1 MKLVETLKGRIFDTP
16 PLWIMRQAGRY
27 LPEFRE
33 LRKKA
38 PEFMDF
44 CRHADLVA
52 EVTLQP
58 LKRFDFDAAIIF
70 SDILMVPHALGQSVR
85 FVSGEGPHLPPIT
98 QDEDL
103 SRLSSHLD
111 STAIEPILEAIRH
124 VRATLPAH
132 KALIGFA
139 GAPWTVMTYMIE
151 GQGSKGKG
159 HGQTLSLYFE
169 NPSLFMRL
177 QERVVDATVDYLCA
191 QANAGANVLKIFDSW
206 AGSVP
211 APFQEAL
218 VFAPLRSIVSR
229 VRAAY
234 PEMPLILFPKGLSV
248 HQLRLLQ
255 ESVDASAFACDQTDA
270 PSTLVSF
277 FPETFPLQTGPHPE
291 LLRIGGESLQR
302 ETKAILDTFS
312 GRPFIMNLSHGIL
325 PTTPISHVE
334 TFLDVVHNHSHRTA
348 A

>member
-1 MKLVETLKGRIFDTP
+1 MKLVETLKGRVFETP
-16 PLWIMRQAGRY
+16 PVWIMRQAGRY
-27 LPEFRE
+27 LPEFRA
-33 LRKKA
+33 LRKQA
-38 PEFMDF
+38 PEFMNF

-85 FVSGEGPHLPPIT
+85 FVSGEGPQLTPLT
-98 QDEDL
+98 RDEDL
-103 SRLSSHLD
+103 NRLSSHLD
-111 STAIEPILEAIRH
+111 SAAIEPTLEAIKH
-124 VRATLPAH
+124 VRATLPRD

-159 HGQTLSLYFE
+159 HGQTLSLFFE
-169 NPSLFMRL
+169 NPALFKRL
-177 QERVVDATVDYLCA
+177 QDRVVEATVAYLCA
-191 QANAGANVLKIFDSW
+191 QADAGVNVLKIFDSW

-218 VFAPLRSIVSR
+218 VFAPLRSIASR

-234 PEMPLILFPKGLSV
+234 PSIPLILFPKGLSV
-248 HQLRLLQ
+248 HQLGLLKD
-255 ESVDASAFACDQTDA
+255 SVDVSAFACDQTDL
-270 PSTLVSF
+270 PSTLTSI
-277 FPETFPLQTGPHPE
+277 FPQDFPLQTGPHPE
-291 LLRIGGESLQR
+291 LLRIGGEPLLR
-302 ETKAILDTFS
+302 ETKAILDAFS
-312 GRPFIMNLSHGIL
+312 GRPFVMNLSHGIL
-325 PTTPISHVE
+325 PTTPIANVDA
-334 TFLDVVHNHSHRTA
+334 FLDVVRSHSQRTA